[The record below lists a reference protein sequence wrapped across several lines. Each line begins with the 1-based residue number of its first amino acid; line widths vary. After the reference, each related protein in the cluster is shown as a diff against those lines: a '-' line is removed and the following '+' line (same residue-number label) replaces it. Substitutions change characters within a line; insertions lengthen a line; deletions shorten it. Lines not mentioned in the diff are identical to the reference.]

1 MAARASSG
9 IAAAL
14 STSSPASQGSCVFSA
29 CTNGTGVSSPE
40 ARAPEGGSI
49 KRTRKP
55 SFGML
60 TKTKTSSKLMRDH
73 EWKDEVDKMRAV
85 LDEQKKRYKE
95 QARYLVNPDSRAMA
109 FWDATTTAALA
120 YTALITPVE
129 VSVLA
134 HHEPVPLLPTPPRV
148 RATRMCPHT
157 PLVCSCAR
165 LPFSARGA
173 VPTVL
178 QTIRPSSS
186 TRGSSSIAPSTSS
199 SLSTSSSSSS
209 SWYARSQCAR
219 RRPRLVTAMVDLI
232 RALSTPPRVSHVPHS
247 SRRSRIP
254 TPAPSPRTA
263 SRATSSSPP
272 CSQRATSTC
281 APCRTRPAITSPPR
295 LGQYMWRTTGGS
307 SSGTSSPCGF
317 RSTYARSSPLRWT
330 SSTSAPSPPQ
340 LALRKARPPR
350 PRARRYAH
358 GRERASCMHPQLSCI
373 SRASPVQLPC
383 IVHASPS
390 GKVEACMLPIRYTT
404 ASWCDLANAARN
416 RPF

>member
-232 RALSTPPRVSHVPHS
+232 RALSPPH
-247 SRRSRIP
+247 
-254 TPAPSPRTA
+254 A
-263 SRATSSSPP
+263 SL
-272 CSQRATSTC
+272 TC
-281 APCRTRPAITSPPR
+281 LTVRGAAE
-295 LGQYMWRTTGGS
+295 Y
-307 SSGTSSPCGF
+307 
-317 RSTYARSSPLRWT
+317 
-330 SSTSAPSPPQ
+330 
-340 LALRKARPPR
+340 RPPR
-350 PRARRYAH
+350 HRQGRHPGQRALRHHVPSERQARAPRAGPDQPSLRLQDWGNICGAPPADRPAVRLLRVVSARR
-358 GRERASCMHPQLSCI
+358 MLDHPLCDGLH
-373 SRASPVQLPC
+373 RLPL
-383 IVHASPS
+383 HHRHS
-390 GKVEACMLPIRYTT
+390 
-404 ASWCDLANAARN
+404 
-416 RPF
+416 